1 MRNAVVFTRAG
12 VPDSISRSL
21 AAGAGAI
28 AAGLRF
34 IGRNWS
40 CVTDDSC
47 DAPAGFDI
55 IFPGMLARAI
65 GMGLEIPLVRQADVD
80 AVLWLRD
87 SERIRGFVGL
97 FLIALLRVTEQH

>member
-40 CVTDDSC
+40 CVTDGSC
-47 DAPAGFDI
+47 DAPAGFDV
-55 IFPGMLARAI
+55 IFPGMLAHAI

-80 AVLWLRD
+80 AVLRLRD
-87 SERIRGFVGL
+87 RELRGFVGL
-97 FLIALLRVTEQH
+97 SPTAISLTGSTS